1 MTTNIHDY
9 SQAEAIILSV
19 DSVSTVVAGLPL
31 IDPTPAPNTV
41 PMSLDTGNIDPAWFD
56 TPDFNLSEIAGSSG
70 GVDMTPIPKSTVKV
84 QAPSGSDI
92 VALGLL
98 ADREDILVI
107 ATQDSICLDVKPLAK
122 PTSDQLLRSRQ
133 IRLALLPRVT
143 LHNLTSLDNSV
154 TVPAHLSAKL
164 PTTSGGSLSAGD
176 LWLITLDWVEGR
188 FKSQPAGWH
197 MTEVFGP
204 YELGVGPAEPSDDL
218 LLDGAI
224 AVFPI
229 NSGNPDGTEA
239 LPDATYF
246 PAGVRYYVG
255 DISTNASKAYVVPF
269 LWGMQHYTSEDKS
282 LARLEPLLTN
292 PPATLSEGNARVTVP
307 SRGIQSF
314 NKSAKVYGKWYFEI
328 YLQDSQ
334 AFGNGVGAGML
345 NGKTVQAGQGVYR
358 QGISMGFFPAPYTQQ
373 NFECWE
379 ANGGGPLVTGPLA
392 VGDTFGIAYD
402 VDNLVVYI
410 YLRGNLIR
418 TIPGAFKG
426 FMPGAWL
433 PGAGRS
439 LTFRFHAGDFVYA
452 PPAGFLPWSGND
464 PSLLDPS
471 KERISTLGAG
481 SPLVLSNGNKTIT
494 APAVGAT
501 YVGAYSQYFHCP
513 MGIYAQVLGKWYWE
527 VHLDSPQSLSDVRF
541 GLAAGFSAS
550 GTAAT
555 SNSVLVQLNASG
567 THNVRRQEGVQNVSL
582 TLSVG
587 DTIGVVYD
595 VYLLK
600 IHFYHN
606 GILFFTDNNRSGAQH
621 PVVELCNQGTVTCV
635 FHAEDF
641 RQAIPAGHL
650 PWAC

>member
-255 DISTNASKAYVVPF
+255 DISTNASKANSRNVPAHSYQGRLSVSAQPGHTGVIF
-269 LWGMQHYTSEDKS
+269 SDTSGAPNVLKTRAPAIAQS
-282 LARLEPLLTN
+282 LAGQA
-292 PPATLSEGNARVTVP
+292 PPPPSFPSEGSGRR
-307 SRGIQSF
+307 SRRGSEGVLPGY
-314 NKSAKVYGKWYFEI
+314 N
-328 YLQDSQ
+328 SQ
-334 AFGNGVGAGML
+334 
-345 NGKTVQAGQGVYR
+345 
-358 QGISMGFFPAPYTQQ
+358 
-373 NFECWE
+373 
-379 ANGGGPLVTGPLA
+379 GGGS
-392 VGDTFGIAYD
+392 
-402 VDNLVVYI
+402 VY
-410 YLRGNLIR
+410 
-418 TIPGAFKG
+418 
-426 FMPGAWL
+426 
-433 PGAGRS
+433 
-439 LTFRFHAGDFVYA
+439 
-452 PPAGFLPWSGND
+452 
-464 PSLLDPS
+464 
-471 KERISTLGAG
+471 
-481 SPLVLSNGNKTIT
+481 
-494 APAVGAT
+494 
-501 YVGAYSQYFHCP
+501 
-513 MGIYAQVLGKWYWE
+513 
-527 VHLDSPQSLSDVRF
+527 
-541 GLAAGFSAS
+541 
-550 GTAAT
+550 
-555 SNSVLVQLNASG
+555 
-567 THNVRRQEGVQNVSL
+567 
-582 TLSVG
+582 
-587 DTIGVVYD
+587 
-595 VYLLK
+595 
-600 IHFYHN
+600 
-606 GILFFTDNNRSGAQH
+606 
-621 PVVELCNQGTVTCV
+621 
-635 FHAEDF
+635 
-641 RQAIPAGHL
+641 
-650 PWAC
+650 

>member
-9 SQAEAIILSV
+9 SQAEAIILSI

-41 PMSLDTGNIDPAWFD
+41 PMPLDTGNIDPAWFD

-70 GVDMTPIPKSTVKV
+70 GVGMTPIPKSTVKV

-122 PTSDQLLRSRQ
+122 PASDQLLRSRQ

-239 LPDATYF
+239 MPDATYF

-269 LWGMQHYTSEDKS
+269 LWGLQDYTIEDKS
-282 LARLEPLLTN
+282 QGRFSQLLAGPGVV
-292 PPATLSEGNARVTVP
+292 LSEGNGRASAATGGTGVA
-307 SRGIQSF
+307 
-314 NKSAKVYGKWYFEI
+314 NKSARTRGKWYLEVH
-328 YLQDSQ
+328 YQDSASMQ
-334 AFGNGVGAGML
+334 FGVSAGLYCAKSFDVPPYGYQTAQVMVGAY
-345 NGKTVQAGQGVYR
+345 NGSTYYVDCLQPTQRYIA
-358 QGISMGFFPAPYTQQ
+358 APTSR
-373 NFECWE
+373 
-379 ANGGGPLVTGPLA
+379 A
-392 VGDTFGIAYD
+392 VGDTLGIAYD
-402 VDNLVVYI
+402 IDNGTVALYHNNVLMHTYTGMPPCMVPAI
-410 YLRGNLIR
+410 RFGNNNHNA
-418 TIPGAFKG
+418 TMKFYSSDFAFE
-426 FMPGAWL
+426 
-433 PGAGRS
+433 
-439 LTFRFHAGDFVYA
+439 
-452 PPAGFLPWSGND
+452 PPAGFLPWSGPSATARD
-464 PSLLDPS
+464 PAY
-471 KERISTLGAG
+471 ERITVLPAGSTLT
-481 SPLVLSNGNKTIT
+481 LSNSNKIVS
-494 APAVGAT
+494 ANAGASS
-501 YVGAYSQYFHCP
+501 YMGARSELFRGSVEVYTKQ
-513 MGIYAQVLGKWYWE
+513 GKWYWE
-527 VHLDSPQSLSDVRF
+527 LHLDDPTSLSNVRF
-541 GLAAGFSAS
+541 GVAQAFNPDGTTTAS
-550 GTAAT
+550 NRCTIEILSQT
-555 SNSVLVQLNASG
+555 SQIVFDSVSSQINMNL
-567 THNVRRQEGVQNVSL
+567 SL
-582 TLSVG
+582 G
-587 DTIGVVYD
+587 DTIGVAFAACDRVQFL
-595 VYLLK
+595 V
-600 IHFYHN
+600 N
-606 GILFFTDNNRSGAQH
+606 GTVVHTVVNNQISWLY
-621 PVVELCNQGTVTCV
+621 PVVELKNGATVECV
-635 FHAEDF
+635 FHADDF
-641 RQAIPAGHL
+641 RQTIPAGYL